1 MPRKSPIL
9 LQSCGARRQEP
20 TQLQSCGARRQEPTQ
35 LQSCGA
41 RKETTNLGSC
51 SGGGHH
57 DDHKDSTNLGSC
69 SGGGHHDDDH
79 KDPTALHCGS
89 CPGDHADDH
98 PTQLKHEH
106 MHWRTFADLSAF
118 TPAAR
123 GAVFINTLDQKYAPC
138 DVTSFAG
145 DPYETIHSAP
155 EVPVDHCYLYC
166 AHSKCG
172 SAKRFANMH
181 WDKLAASCG
190 SISYLKPGALGML
203 GHPDF
208 EVENHNQC
216 AALLN

>member
-1 MPRKSPIL
+1 MHKSPTL
-9 LQSCGARRQEP
+9 LQSCGARQEP
-20 TQLQSCGARRQEPTQ
+20 TQLQSCGARQEPTQ

-51 SGGGHH
+51 SGG
-57 DDHKDSTNLGSC
+57 
-69 SGGGHHDDDH
+69 HDDDH

-89 CPGDHADDH
+89 CPGDQDDH

-118 TPAAR
+118 TPAAQ

-155 EVPVDHCYLYC
+155 QTPVDHCYLYC
-166 AHSKCG
+166 AHSECG

-203 GHPDF
+203 GHRDF

-216 AALLN
+216 AEEQCGGDGPISLRGAAR